1 MGATKRTLTR
11 WVSILALPAILGFP
25 GPARSGE
32 REVAGMVT
40 EIHPGEGQVEVRSA
54 ETERWRPAMP
64 LLTLREGDTVNTT
77 QDAWAVIVL
86 TGGRGSVRVDEANA
100 PFSVT
105 APPGDRSRLHK
116 GLKILEASFNFLSTT
131 PRELPL
137 GTLGTRAG
145 TKPPAILTPRNSL
158 VLPDSLV
165 FEWRGSRSS
174 LVTIRV
180 VGPQGLVLER
190 TNLAAARFQYP
201 RNAPPL
207 LAGVRYRFQLLPAW
221 SPPQEV
227 WFELIDPFGA
237 QAIRQELQDLDEA
250 LAAAPP
256 PPATLAALRA
266 GVLAGHGLLHD
277 ARLGLAEELVR
288 HPDEPTLHFLLGDLY
303 ARQGL
308 PEEAAESF
316 AEARLLMSAA
326 APGR

>member
-11 WVSILALPAILGFP
+11 WISLLALPITLALV
-25 GPARSGE
+25 GPARSAE

-54 ETERWRPAMP
+54 GTEHWRPAVP

-100 PFSVT
+100 PFGVT
-105 APPGDRSRLHK
+105 APSVDRSRLHK
-116 GLKILEASFNFLSTT
+116 GLKILEASFHFLATT
-131 PRELPL
+131 PRELPQ
-137 GTLGTRAG
+137 GTLGARAG
-145 TKPPAILTPRNSL
+145 MKPPAILTPRNGL

-174 LVTIRV
+174 RATVRV
-180 VGPQGLVLER
+180 VGPEGLVLER
-190 TNLAAARFQYP
+190 TDLAGARLPYP
-201 RNAPPL
+201 RSAPPL
-207 LAGVRYRFQLLPAW
+207 RAGVRYRFQLVPAW
-221 SPPQEV
+221 APPQEA
-227 WFELIDPFGA
+227 WFEVADPTEA
-237 QAIRQELQDLDEA
+237 QAIRRDLQDLEDA

-277 ARLGLAEELVR
+277 ARLGLAEALVR

-308 PEEAAESF
+308 SEEAAESF
-316 AEARLLMSAA
+316 AEARLLMNAA
-326 APGR
+326 AAGR

>member
-1 MGATKRTLTR
+1 MGATKGTSTR
-11 WVSILALPAILGFP
+11 RASLLALLVILGSP
-25 GPARSGE
+25 GPARSAE

-40 EIHPGEGQVEVRSA
+40 EIHLGEGQVEVRSA

-64 LLTLREGDTVNTT
+64 LLTLREGDTVSTT

-105 APPGDRSRLHK
+105 APPVDRGRLQK
-116 GLKILEASFNFLSTT
+116 GLKILEASFDFLSTT

-145 TKPPAILTPRNSL
+145 MKPPAILTPRNSL

-174 LVTIRV
+174 PVTIRV
-180 VGPQGLVLER
+180 VGPQGLMLER

-201 RNAPPL
+201 KNAPPL

-227 WFELIDPFGA
+227 WFELIDPIGA
-237 QAIRQELQDLDEA
+237 QAIRRELQDLDEA

-277 ARLGLAEELVR
+277 ARLGLAEELAR
-288 HPDEPTLHFLLGDLY
+288 HPDEPTLHFLLADLC

-308 PEEAAESF
+308 SEEAAESF
-316 AEARLLMSAA
+316 AEARLLMGGT
-326 APGR
+326 APAR

>member
-1 MGATKRTLTR
+1 MGATKRALTR
-11 WVSILALPAILGFP
+11 WVSLLALPVILGFP
-25 GPARSGE
+25 GPARGAE

-40 EIHPGEGQVEVRSA
+40 EIHPGEGRVEVRSA
-54 ETERWRPAMP
+54 ETERWRPAVP

-86 TGGRGSVRVDEANA
+86 TGGRGSVRVDEAST
-100 PFSVT
+100 PFGVT
-105 APPGDRSRLHK
+105 APSVDRSRLHK
-116 GLKILEASFNFLSTT
+116 GLQILEASFHFLSTT

-145 TKPPAILTPRNSL
+145 MKPPAILTPRNGR
-158 VLPDSLV
+158 VLPDSLI

-174 LVTIRV
+174 PVTIRI
-180 VGPQGLVLER
+180 VGPDGLVLER

-201 RNAPPL
+201 RSAPPL
-207 LAGVRYRFQLLPAW
+207 RTGVRYRFQLLPAW

-227 WFELIDPFGA
+227 WFELVDPIEA
-237 QAIRQELQDLDEA
+237 RAIRRDLQDLEEA

-256 PPATLAALRA
+256 PSATLAALRA

-277 ARLGLAEELVR
+277 ARLGLAEVLLR
-288 HPDEPTLHFLLGDLY
+288 NPDEPTLHFLLGDLY

-308 PEEAAESF
+308 SEEAAESF
-316 AEARLLMSAA
+316 EEARVLMNAA
-326 APGR
+326 APPR

>member
-201 RNAPPL
+201 KNAPPL

-316 AEARLLMSAA
+316 AEARPLMSAA

>member
-174 LVTIRV
+174 LVTIRL

-201 RNAPPL
+201 KNAPPL

>member
-1 MGATKRTLTR
+1 M
-11 WVSILALPAILGFP
+11 
-25 GPARSGE
+25 
-32 REVAGMVT
+32 
-40 EIHPGEGQVEVRSA
+40 
-54 ETERWRPAMP
+54 
-64 LLTLREGDTVNTT
+64 
-77 QDAWAVIVL
+77 
-86 TGGRGSVRVDEANA
+86 
-100 PFSVT
+100 
-105 APPGDRSRLHK
+105 
-116 GLKILEASFNFLSTT
+116 
-131 PRELPL
+131 
-137 GTLGTRAG
+137 
-145 TKPPAILTPRNSL
+145 KPPAILTPRNSL

-165 FEWRGSRSS
+165 FEWRGSQSS

-207 LAGVRYRFQLLPAW
+207 LAGLRYRFQLLPAW

-227 WFELIDPFGA
+227 WFELVGPIDA
-237 QAIRQELQDLDEA
+237 QIIRRELQDLDEA

-277 ARLGLAEELVR
+277 ARLGLAEQLVR

-308 PEEAAESF
+308 SEEAAESF
-316 AEARLLMSAA
+316 AEARLLMNASAPA
-326 APGR
+326 R

>member
-1 MGATKRTLTR
+1 
-11 WVSILALPAILGFP
+11 
-25 GPARSGE
+25 
-32 REVAGMVT
+32 MVT

-201 RNAPPL
+201 KNAPPL